1 MAVLTTELIIK
12 IKLGPAILSDPGSLL
27 TITIH
32 QIYQT
37 VALDLALQSHE
48 LIKHFSL

>member
-1 MAVLTTELIIK
+1 MAVLTTGLIIK

-37 VALDLALQSHE
+37 VDLALQSHE